1 MRRAN
6 KTEVDRAV
14 IEVLYEKNLPLEDE
28 EIFRIVRAK
37 LKRAG
42 VEDVM
47 IYCDRCRIEVN
58 ENDAVTHKVLTNHD
72 LYVIDFILGS
82 RRKMR

>member
-42 VEDVM
+42 LRM
-47 IYCDRCRIEVN
+47 
-58 ENDAVTHKVLTNHD
+58 
-72 LYVIDFILGS
+72 S
-82 RRKMR
+82 

>member
-14 IEVLYEKNLPLEDE
+14 IEVLYEKSHSDEDE

-42 VEDVM
+42 LRM
-47 IYCDRCRIEVN
+47 
-58 ENDAVTHKVLTNHD
+58 
-72 LYVIDFILGS
+72 S
-82 RRKMR
+82 